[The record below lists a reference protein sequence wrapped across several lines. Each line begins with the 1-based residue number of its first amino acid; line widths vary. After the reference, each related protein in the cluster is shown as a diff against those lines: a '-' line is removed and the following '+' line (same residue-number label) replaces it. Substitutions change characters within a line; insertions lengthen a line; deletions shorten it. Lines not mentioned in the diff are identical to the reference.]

1 MNEDERLV
9 DRRIKRIL
17 DEPAGSGGSAP
28 QKSKIFSSWTADL
41 DTEHGDRSKFPP
53 IANHRDMILFCRM
66 SEMDMVY
73 DHHQVYGSYVYLTK
87 KSGKELNEENF
98 DKLER
103 RMFDEA
109 KIKEIGVLENG
120 NSIRFVT
127 DPAEVKRIKKE
138 LGRRI
143 MPSRFVL
150 TKKAQEIGEQ
160 WKAKARWILL
170 GHRGLDVL
178 EMERF
183 SPA

>member
-1 MNEDERLV
+1 
-9 DRRIKRIL
+9 
-17 DEPAGSGGSAP
+17 
-28 QKSKIFSSWTADL
+28 
-41 DTEHGDRSKFPP
+41 
-53 IANHRDMILFCRM
+53 M

-73 DHHQVYGSYVYLTK
+73 YHHQVYGSYVYLTK
-87 KSGKELNEENF
+87 KSGKELNEKNF